1 MPVKKP
7 TEEDTIPS
15 NVTPRQIVFRLP
27 AEIEIHPERNKRFG
41 SYKEADLADLLQDL
55 DAGIGIE
62 YPVKTRKIPGTAN
75 AIELVA
81 GYRRCAAVALW
92 NSRHKPSQ
100 AIKIP
105 CLITTLNDEEAAE
118 ANVREN
124 IHRHEL
130 TPMDCAVGIR
140 EFRNIGCSTEQIQ
153 KIYGRSEAW
162 ITTTTKLLQLDR
174 KTQERVH
181 RREIKAKV
189 GMILADMSPEDR
201 AVVIAAHDHDRIRF
215 TETSVLK
222 TARQCGAVSDGKEV
236 AGKAG
241 AAPSESAEGEA
252 NSADTDGAAP
262 SAVRPRTPKRQSRTL
277 KELVDYI
284 EGFKFSPTI
293 NEQGQRLMNA
303 LYAMIHGKLSDD
315 DMNKLLWELFPTKKE
330 EKVYAKI

>member
-1 MPVKKP
+1 MSEKP
-7 TEEDTIPS
+7 PNSKTKAAEPAEPG
-15 NVTPRQIVFRLP
+15 TPRAIVYRLP

-41 SYKEADLADLLQDL
+41 TYKEADLADLLQDL

-75 AIELVA
+75 AVELVA

-100 AIKIP
+100 AIRIP
-105 CLITTLNDEEAAE
+105 CLITTLNDEDAAE

-124 IHRHEL
+124 MHRQEL

-140 EFRNIGCSTEQIQ
+140 EFRNIGATSAHIQ

-162 ITTTTKLLQLDR
+162 VIQTAKLLQLDR

-181 RREIKAKV
+181 RGEIKAKTAV
-189 GMILADMSPEDR
+189 ILADMSPEDR
-201 AVVIAAHDHDRIRF
+201 AVVIAAHDHDKLKF

-222 TARQCGAVSDGKEV
+222 IGRECGAVGDGKVEKPAAAQS
-236 AGKAG
+236 AGSADSSAG
-241 AAPSESAEGEA
+241 ADSQA
-252 NSADTDGAAP
+252 
-262 SAVRPRTPKRQSRTL
+262 RPRAPKRQSRTL

-293 NEQGQRLMNA
+293 NQQGQRLMNS
-303 LYAMIHGKLSDD
+303 LFAMIQGKLSDD
-315 DMNKLLWELFPTKKE
+315 DMDKLLWELFPT
-330 EKVYAKI
+330 EKDVVKSGKV